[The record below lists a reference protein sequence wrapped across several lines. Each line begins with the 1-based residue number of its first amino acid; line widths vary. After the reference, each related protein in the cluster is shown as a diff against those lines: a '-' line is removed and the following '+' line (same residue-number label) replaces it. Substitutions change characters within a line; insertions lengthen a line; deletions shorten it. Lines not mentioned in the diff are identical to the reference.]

1 MPPKG
6 KKATSKTSKRPQDS
20 PDSDDELKRSVP
32 KKPETPGLEISEEDS
47 ASSDQDEQQ
56 ARESVQKML
65 QELQGELTKSY
76 LAKRKQFR
84 KGVKTSMN
92 VLNRK
97 LLYIY
102 KTQQK
107 ERRMLHSKYS
117 QMFVPLFQQW
127 EKDVMKVE
135 QEEESFVNA
144 YEQHVESLKKSA
156 MAQKATIDEAKKIS
170 DQFLQSVKD
179 LEDNHLRLDAVEQCT
194 MEEEMENLKMKL
206 TTENQHQNVMAM
218 ETCLFSLLS
227 EDYEEKL

>member
-32 KKPETPGLEISEEDS
+32 KKPGKIRGFCARLCLPQRTVWPISW
-47 ASSDQDEQQ
+47 Q
-56 ARESVQKML
+56 
-65 QELQGELTKSY
+65 
-76 LAKRKQFR
+76 
-84 KGVKTSMN
+84 
-92 VLNRK
+92 
-97 LLYIY
+97 
-102 KTQQK
+102 
-107 ERRMLHSKYS
+107 
-117 QMFVPLFQQW
+117 
-127 EKDVMKVE
+127 
-135 QEEESFVNA
+135 NA